1 MWSLRRPNPSVAP
14 SDIDPD
20 LDPEEEGGRGGARP
34 SVHRAEIAVIAAGG
48 VIGAEARYGIAQVIP
63 HRAGEFPW
71 STLVVN
77 ASGCLLIGALMVVL
91 LELTSAHWL
100 LRPFLA
106 VGVLGGYTTFSAFAV
121 DVDNLLRHDEF
132 VGAATYV
139 LAMVVVCAAAVWSAT
154 VVTRL
159 AGRAFVGNRA

>member
-1 MWSLRRPNPSVAP
+1 
-14 SDIDPD
+14 
-20 LDPEEEGGRGGARP
+20 
-34 SVHRAEIAVIAAGG
+34 
-48 VIGAEARYGIAQVIP
+48 
-63 HRAGEFPW
+63 
-71 STLVVN
+71 
-77 ASGCLLIGALMVVL
+77 MVVL

-121 DVDNLLRHDEF
+121 DVDNLLRHDE
-132 VGAATYV
+132 VVIAATYV
-139 LAMVVVCAAAVWSAT
+139 LAMVVVCAAAVWAAT